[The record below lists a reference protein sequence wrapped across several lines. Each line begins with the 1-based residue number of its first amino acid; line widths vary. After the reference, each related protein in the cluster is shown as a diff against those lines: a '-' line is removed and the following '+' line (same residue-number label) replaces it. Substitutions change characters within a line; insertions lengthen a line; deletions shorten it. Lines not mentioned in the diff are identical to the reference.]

1 MTGRHVG
8 TLING
13 QVSAGLHSVTFDAS
27 SLSSGVYIY
36 RLQAGEFQQVR
47 RLTVIK

>member
-1 MTGRHVG
+1 M
-8 TLING
+8 
-13 QVSAGLHSVTFDAS
+13 
-27 SLSSGVYIY
+27 Y